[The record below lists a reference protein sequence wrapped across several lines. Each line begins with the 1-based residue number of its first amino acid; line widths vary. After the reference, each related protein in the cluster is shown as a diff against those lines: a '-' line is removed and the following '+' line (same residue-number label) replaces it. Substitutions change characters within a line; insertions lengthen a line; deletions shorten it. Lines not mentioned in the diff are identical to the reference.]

1 MTIKDLVPWKWDAS
15 EKQVPVKRE
24 AQDSILTLY
33 QDIDRMF
40 DNFFRGFGLS
50 RFDESWGDFS
60 PRIDVSE
67 TDQAYN
73 ISAELPG
80 LDENDIEVTLEHN
93 TLTIS
98 GEKKAEKED
107 KGKNYYHLERS
118 YGSFRRNI
126 PLPPNIEADKIDA
139 NFKKGVL
146 NITLPKIPG
155 VIKQAKHIPINT
167 R

>member
-80 LDENDIEVTLEHN
+80 LDENNIEVTLEQN
-93 TLTIS
+93 ALTIS
-98 GEKKAEKED
+98 GEKKTEKED
-107 KGKNYYHLERS
+107 KGQNYYRMERS
-118 YGSFRRNI
+118 YGSFQRII
-126 PLPPNIEADKIDA
+126 PLPSDIEADKIEA

-146 NITLPKIPG
+146 NITLPKSAEAQKH
-155 VIKQAKHIPINT
+155 VKHISVKT